1 MAKKQ
6 QQDVWDN
13 RDFLDLWQET
23 IFIGQEFLTWLWL
36 ASEVDN
42 TFELK
47 GGLSVEVWFENSLRL
62 ESGQG
67 DSRRQ
72 LTCQTAK
79 ETASHE
85 WAEAFMAVMLAK
97 KVNSG
102 RLRIKT
108 DEREWSMTL
117 PADTL
122 APKSIKLPAVPEPPP
137 GESGQGIL
145 AQAGQFLDRVSL
157 LSELAGIVEAL
168 LAHFL
173 EIRLSPKWK
182 EEELP
187 RLRGWLLRWDQ
198 EARGQAKA

>member
-1 MAKKQ
+1 LANKLKA
-6 QQDVWDN
+6 WDN

-42 TFELK
+42 RFELAD
-47 GGLSVEVWFENSLRL
+47 GMSVEVWFENSLRL
-62 ESGQG
+62 ESGHG
-67 DSRRQ
+67 DSKRQ

-79 ETASHE
+79 ETARHE

-102 RLRIKT
+102 RIRVRT
-108 DEREWSMTL
+108 DDREWSMTL

-122 APKSIKLPAVPEPPP
+122 SPKSIKMPPMPEPPP
-137 GESGQGIL
+137 GEAGSPAAVL
-145 AQAGQFLDRVSL
+145 AGQFLDRVAL
-157 LSELAGIVEAL
+157 LAELTGIVEAL
-168 LAHFL
+168 LSHFL
-173 EIRLSPKWK
+173 DLRLSPKWT

-187 RLRGWLLRWDQ
+187 RLRGWLQKWDL
-198 EARGQAKA
+198 EARGQGFA